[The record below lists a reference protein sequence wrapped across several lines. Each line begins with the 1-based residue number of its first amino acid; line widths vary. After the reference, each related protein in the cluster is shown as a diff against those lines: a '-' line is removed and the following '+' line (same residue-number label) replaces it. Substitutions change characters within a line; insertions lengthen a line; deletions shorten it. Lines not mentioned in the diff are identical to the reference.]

1 MGIASSLLNIG
12 VRIEE
17 ITTAVGTRFGKVP
30 LQWPAGQDPGVIYR
44 LPRDPHQR
52 ASMFAETQPVVV
64 NEGEMAVVLQ
74 DGQSH
79 GFLAPGRY
87 VFERARITG
96 VLDIVWIKSGQRQLK
111 WGVGN
116 ITTTDGIQVSANG
129 VMYVRIEDGVAFNS
143 EIIQGAMTFSDAEIQ
158 RALMP
163 RIQGVLRATFSK
175 WEALSLQSERDAFS
189 DAIRMSM
196 TDACKQMGVAVTGFE
211 VVDINFPP
219 EFKEMISRTT
229 MAKHGSAAIL
239 VQAQTAAQVTQ
250 IEATANA
257 QGQLTE
263 GLAQIQLMTAM
274 QAQGIDPLK
283 LKALE
288 ALQTFAANPGQQPL
302 MGDGGRAQ
310 LFGQIAGA
318 ALVGGMPGQPVAPA
332 PPLQIQPP
340 APLETPRND
349 EAELERQLDAL
360 TERLADGAISEETY
374 KKLSERIEAKLLK
387 LREQ

>member
-17 ITTAVGTRFGKVP
+17 MATAVGTRFGKVP

-64 NEGEMAVVLQ
+64 NEGEMAVVLE
-74 DGQSH
+74 DGKSH
-79 GFLAPGRY
+79 GFLGPGRY
-87 VFERARITG
+87 VFERARVTG

-129 VMYVRIEDGVAFNS
+129 VVYVRIEDGVAFNA
-143 EIIQGAMTFSDAEIQ
+143 EVVQGAMTFSDAEIQ
-158 RALMP
+158 RFLMP
-163 RIQGVLRATFSK
+163 RMQSVLRATFSK
-175 WEALSLQSERDAFS
+175 WEALNLQSERDAFS
-189 DAIRMSM
+189 EAIRAAL
-196 TDACKQMGVAVTGFE
+196 TDDCRKIGVAVVSFE

-219 EFKEMISRTT
+219 EFKEMISRAT

-263 GLAQIQLMTAM
+263 GLAQVQLMAAM
-274 QAQGIDPLK
+274 QAHGIDPLK

-310 LFGQIAGA
+310 LFGQVAGA
-318 ALVGGMPGQPVAPA
+318 ALMGGLAGPPAAPQ
-332 PPLQIQPP
+332 LQI
-340 APLETPRND
+340 APLSPAEPPRD
-349 EAELERQLDAL
+349 EEAELEKQLDAL
-360 TERLADGAISEETY
+360 TERLANGAITEETY
-374 KKLSERIEAKLLK
+374 NKLSARIEAKLEKLK
-387 LREQ
+387 EH